1 MIKMTQITENEVSGD
16 NELVFRFP
24 SNHFTLEEFD
34 AWFARE
40 ARGFRAALISYGDI
54 FIESKTKRV
63 DKPKASTAKVLHS
76 IDLGANDIKF
86 SYDSNT
92 PYIVINGIQ
101 KLKASGVTD
110 LGIIYNDFQESVY
123 HAHIPITDLTQ
134 KSLQITF
141 KYNSLTY
148 SYVPNTK
155 TRWGSFFRLIKD
167 KVA

>member
-1 MIKMTQITENEVSGD
+1 MEDYDDVENMHILGLP
-16 NELVFRFP
+16 NQ
-24 SNHFTLEEFD
+24 HFTLEQFD
-34 AWFARE
+34 AWVAKSIK
-40 ARGFRAALISYGDI
+40 AWRAALVAYGDV
-54 FIESKTKRV
+54 FVESKTKQV

-101 KLKASGVTD
+101 RLKAEGVTD
-110 LGIIYNDFQESVY
+110 LGIIYNDLRESVY

-141 KYNSLTY
+141 EYNSLTY